1 MFSRRAW
8 GLGLPLAAMLATL
21 AFTGS
26 ASAATTSLGCR
37 ASVARVS
44 LLSGAPAVE
53 PYVANPSDAPC
64 AADSAGVGP
73 GGILNLG
80 GLGGVANGAVTVGPA
95 QAQTNSV
102 NDGTDLGA
110 SSLVSVDAVSI
121 PTPAGAISIV
131 GPAQATAAYEC
142 SGHALQATASS
153 TLKVIQIGGQSIAL
167 PANGAP
173 GTVPL
178 TGVLGGTITVNQ
190 NTVTATSDTEQLL
203 TVHLPGVADVVIG
216 EARVD
221 RPASNAC
228 ANVPGNPGGGSGNPG
243 GGSGNP
249 GGGSGN
255 PGRGSGNPGGG
266 SGNPGGGS
274 GNPGG
279 NPGGGGTTTLSS
291 VCPVGTTLLPSTGLC
306 EIITSGSGS
315 AAKGIAVSA
324 PNSHQIVGGSV
335 MSLVRA
341 RKLYGG
347 RTACLNGAGPK
358 YIVVGTRR
366 HDRITVGKVRLRVLG
381 LAGNDRITVK
391 GGNRT
396 CVNGGAG
403 NDTIV
408 NKGRNRVT
416 VFGANGNDRITLGN
430 GPAFVLGGYGK
441 DRIVAGNGKVNL
453 QGNRGNDYIRAGN
466 GADRLNGGDGND
478 TLIAG
483 TGVDRLT
490 GGPGNNR
497 LTAHGRKVFAQASK
511 GRSVA
516 YLRKANR
523 SYAKHHGIRTVHVIK
538 S

>member
-26 ASAATTSLGCR
+26 ASAATNSLGCR

-53 PYVANPSDAPC
+53 PYVANPSDTPC
-64 AADSAGVGP
+64 ATDSAGLST
-73 GGILNLG
+73 GGANLG
-80 GLGGVANGAVTVGPA
+80 GLGGALTGNVTVGPA
-95 QAQTNSV
+95 QADTNSV

-110 SSLVSVDAVSI
+110 SSLVSVDAASI

-131 GPAQATAAYEC
+131 GPAQATASYEC
-142 SGHALQATASS
+142 SDHALQATAGS
-153 TLKVIQIGGQSIAL
+153 TLKVIQIGSQSITL
-167 PANGAP
+167 TPNGVP
-173 GTVPL
+173 ETIPL
-178 TGVLGGTITVNQ
+178 TGVLGGTIAVNQ

-203 TVHLPGVADVVIG
+203 TVHLPGVADVVVG

-221 RPASNAC
+221 QPASNAC
-228 ANVPGNPGGGSGNPG
+228 ANVPGTGGVPSGGGGNPPGGGGNPPG
-243 GGSGNP
+243 GGGNPP
-249 GGGSGN
+249 GGGGN
-255 PGRGSGNPGGG
+255 PPGG
-266 SGNPGGGS
+266 
-274 GNPGG
+274 GG
-279 NPGGGGTTTLSS
+279 NPGGTGGNPGGTGTTTLSS
-291 VCPVGTTLLPSTGLC
+291 VCPVGTTLLASTGLC

-315 AAKGIAVSA
+315 TAKGIAVSG
-324 PNSHQIVGGSV
+324 PNSHQIVGGTV

-358 YIVVGTRR
+358 YIVIGTRR

-430 GPAFVLGGYGK
+430 GPAFVLAGYGK

-453 QGNRGNDYIRAGN
+453 QGNRGNDYIKAGN